1 MLMPPL
7 NILLAQV
14 LFLSIVAGPVVGLLI
29 YRSFSAI
36 GFHGVVA
43 GIFSTVATFS
53 AVALSV
59 YLRCKY
65 SKRPVPRIKSK
76 LAGRYRVGSAFVTIG
91 NTAALIGCASLLLPG
106 EAVIGG
112 IAVLVG
118 GWIAFLAWVIGWAV
132 TRSTWER
139 PEQGTDKNAATS

>member
-29 YRSFSAI
+29 YHVFSVVA
-36 GFHGVVA
+36 FHGVVA

-53 AVALSV
+53 V
-59 YLRCKY
+59 YLRWKY
-65 SKRPVPRIKSK
+65 SKRPVPRIKSQ
-76 LAGRYRVGSAFVTIG
+76 LAGRYKVGSAFVTTF
-91 NTAALIGCASLLLPG
+91 NTIALIGGVSLLLPV
-106 EAVIGG
+106 EPAIGG
-112 IAVLVG
+112 IALLAG
-118 GWIAFLAWVIGWAV
+118 GWITFFAWVIGWAF

-139 PEQGTDKNAATS
+139 PDQGTYKNAAAS